1 MIDLKQKD
9 NNDLFPEFS
18 SYDSFRGCSSMYEY
32 SFRIR
37 RKNWSVISIII
48 NDRFKTKR

>member
-18 SYDSFRGCSSMYEY
+18 SYNMAINYPYYAPNY
-32 SFRIR
+32 SFSFYRGKFVKDICF
-37 RKNWSVISIII
+37 NL
-48 NDRFKTKR
+48 